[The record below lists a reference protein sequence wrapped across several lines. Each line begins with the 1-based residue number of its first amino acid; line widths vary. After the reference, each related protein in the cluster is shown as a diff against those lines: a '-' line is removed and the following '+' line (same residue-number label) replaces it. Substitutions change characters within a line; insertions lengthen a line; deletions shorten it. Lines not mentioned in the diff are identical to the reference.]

1 MVLLFLTHRGV
12 RVCSKIVNYSID
24 VNLTKDFL
32 NSATIQVALDVSS
45 KECIFDVDLTS
56 VYRRC

>member
-12 RVCSKIVNYSID
+12 RVCSKVVNYSID

-45 KECIFDVDLTS
+45 KNLLQS
-56 VYRRC
+56 VYLM